1 MEIYGNIDDN
11 RFSSDMRSNKRWS
24 SIDFISHLFPG
35 IPIFQNSVYEDDD
48 ETSCRLM
55 MGLCGVV
62 QWSPNIKC
70 GVGHSY
76 SIQTL
81 LQTAPIFTR
90 IRFRF
95 KFMNI
100 IYRLFTN
107 DDVDRCYSF
116 THGSGKVDS
125 WWHFGLRVWW
135 RCPFVRLS
143 SGYSWWSF
151 GPVRDEDLKL
161 S

>member
-1 MEIYGNIDDN
+1 MEILTI
-11 RFSSDMRSNKRWS
+11 
-24 SIDFISHLFPG
+24 IDFRAIWGRIKGDHRSISSHTSSPAYLY
-35 IPIFQNSVYEDDD
+35 SRTVYEDDD

-151 GPVRDEDLKL
+151 GPIRDEDLKL